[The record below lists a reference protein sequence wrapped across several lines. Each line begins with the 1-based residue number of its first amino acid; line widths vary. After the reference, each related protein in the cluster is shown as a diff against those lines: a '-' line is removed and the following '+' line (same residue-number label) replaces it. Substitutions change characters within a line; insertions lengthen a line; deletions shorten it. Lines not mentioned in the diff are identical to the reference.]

1 MKARPVSCLLPFLP
15 FEPAEVLRVAPRCYL
30 TLDFREYGGGVGE
43 ELEIANSPA
52 AKIYSSR
59 LLSESHGQE
68 GVQERS
74 D

>member
-30 TLDFREYGGGVGE
+30 TLDFREYGRGGA
-43 ELEIANSPA
+43 EIANSPA